1 MSPDLPITRVKGA
14 ENMQTDVEKLEE
26 ILGEELSLF
35 DKLVQACSEATT
47 RILRGDLDGL
57 ADVTRRQNELVMST
71 AEVAKARLAFQRGM
85 SNSEPERP
93 GEAGAEPAVR
103 FIAEPYASRLAEH
116 DDKLGSIAET
126 LRERSE
132 YNRFLLACS
141 LQMVDRA
148 MQTVCD
154 APETDGTYSSAG
166 SCSDRT
172 TSNSG
177 LLNKKI

>member
-1 MSPDLPITRVKGA
+1 
-14 ENMQTDVEKLEE
+14 MQTDVEKLDE

-35 DKLVQACSEATT
+35 DKLVHACSEATT
-47 RILRGDLDGL
+47 KILHSDLDGL
-57 ADVTRRQNELVMST
+57 GDVTRRQNELVMTT
-71 AEVAKARLAFQRGM
+71 AEVAKARFALQREL
-85 SNSEPERP
+85 SNSEPEQP
-93 GEAGAEPAVR
+93 GEVGAEPAVR

-116 DDKLGSIAET
+116 DDKLRAIAET

-166 SCSDRT
+166 SCSDQT
-172 TSNSG
+172 APNSG